1 MEVNLIARA
10 KIIEPRLPIGRLQ
23 ETQTR
28 TLAMTGLQP
37 LALTTLAGQSLLL
50 QTAETVLLRTIK
62 HLRQTIRTDVAK
74 LVLRKDKV
82 VAGIHISV
90 LLHDGCMTAF
100 LGIDTNARFGSHPT
114 GQRGIEELHK
124 DLADIPLHPFI
135 EDGAHEPSPLFRTN
149 AERSYGTILIEE
161 LGKMPTVAMLL
172 DALHNRTDLQE
183 LALEFIAEKAIEA
196 DRVLGVVMI
205 GRRHRIPLHA
215 IFAEHP
221 DALHHSFPSAITLS
235 IKPISVVLL
244 LSSVNTDAYEPTL
257 IMKEL
262 APFWREM
269 ESVRLNTVAD
279 ALASAII
286 PLQPNCLLIETE
298 GLEHR
303 FATMPSEEHIWSLLN
318 LDIVADVLL
327 EEFVRHAALL
337 LFREMLL
344 LQIIAILATQITHRT
359 CRLCHDIKRT
369 GKRIGGGHEF
379 RD

>member
-1 MEVNLIARA
+1 MVATVHIA
-10 KIIEPRLPIGRLQ
+10 
-23 ETQTR
+23 
-28 TLAMTGLQP
+28 
-37 LALTTLAGQSLLL
+37 
-50 QTAETVLLRTIK
+50 
-62 HLRQTIRTDVAK
+62 
-74 LVLRKDKV
+74 
-82 VAGIHISV
+82 V

-100 LGIDTNARFGSHPT
+100 LGINANARFSSHPT
-114 GQRGIEELHK
+114 GQGGIEELHK

-135 EDGAHEPSPLFRTN
+135 EDGAHEPAPLFRTN

-172 DALHNRTDLQE
+172 DAFHNRTDLQE
-183 LALEFIAEKAIEA
+183 LALEFIAEKMIEGK
-196 DRVLGVVMI
+196 RVLGIVMI
-205 GRRHRIPLHA
+205 GSRHRIPLDT
-215 IFAEHP
+215 IIIEHP

-235 IKPISVVLL
+235 IKPISIVLL
-244 LSSVNTDAYEPTL
+244 LSSVNTDAHEPTL
-257 IMKEL
+257 VMKEL

-269 ESVRLNTVAD
+269 ESVGLNTVAD

-286 PLQPNCLLIETE
+286 PLQPDCLLVETE

-327 EEFVRHAALL
+327 EELVRHSALL